1 MAMPD
6 LLLMLIASGLT
17 ATAALWWLLPART
30 ARRAP
35 SLPAEEMSLLFED
48 GDLMHGSDAALARFA
63 LVPGHHRW
71 EDLRATLLARFP
83 DFPVAPKSGRSG
95 SMLLQAEDGDS
106 PAEVHLSWRDA
117 LCWLHIPRSEPG
129 TDVPREMR
137 AQLAALRRASDA
149 NPNPAWQADACGRVV
164 WHNRAYAALKR
175 AAHDQPD
182 ASGAALF
189 STPEPE
195 HPNRVCLQGSSDANR
210 HWYALTTKCEDGL
223 QVYHATCID
232 AVVAAEEAQ
241 RNFVQTLAK
250 TFAHLSIGLAIFD
263 RNSQLA
269 LFNPALV
276 DLTALPAP
284 FLSARPTMVSFF
296 DQLRENRRMPEPK
309 NYLNWRQKIAEV
321 IAAATDG
328 RYQETWTLETG
339 QTFSVRGRPHPDGAT
354 AFLIED
360 ITAEVTL
367 TRNFRAEL
375 ELTQSLL
382 DRLDDGFAVFSA
394 SGVLTFCNT
403 AYRDLWQ
410 QDPDSSFADITI
422 TDAVS
427 VWQQMSAP
435 NPLWPEIVDFVS
447 ARSDR
452 AGWSMP
458 IYPLKGAPL
467 RCEVSPIAHGA
478 TLVRFRAEAV
488 PASRPDARPATR
500 GAARRQSSG

>member
-1 MAMPD
+1 MALPD
-6 LLLMLIASGLT
+6 LLLIIATSGLT
-17 ATAALWWLLPART
+17 AVAALWWL
-30 ARRAP
+30 RAP
-35 SLPAEEMSLLFED
+35 SLALPSHGFGAEDMSLLFED
-48 GDLMHGSDAALARFA
+48 GDLLHGSDTALTRFA
-63 LVPGHHRW
+63 LVPGQHQW
-71 EDLRATLLARFP
+71 EDLRASLLSRFP
-83 DFPVAPKSGRSG
+83 DFPATPRSGRSG
-95 SMLLQAEDGDS
+95 RMVLQAEDGDS
-106 PAEVHLSWRDA
+106 PAELHISWRDA
-117 LCWLHIPRSEPG
+117 LCWLHLPQAGPG
-129 TDVPREMR
+129 PELGRETR
-137 AQLAALRRASDA
+137 DQLAALRRASDC
-149 NPNPAWQADACGRVV
+149 NPNPAWQADASGRIV
-164 WHNRAYAALKR
+164 WHNRAYAALKK

-182 ASGAALF
+182 ACGAALF
-189 STPEPE
+189 STPERE
-195 HPNRVCLQGSSDANR
+195 HPNRVCLQGASDANR

-263 RNSQLA
+263 RNNQLA

-309 NYLNWRQKIAEV
+309 NYLNWRQEIAEV

-339 QTFSVRGRPHPDGAT
+339 QTLSVRGRPHPDGAT

-360 ITAEVTL
+360 ITAEVTA

-375 ELTQSLL
+375 EQSQSLL
-382 DRLDDGFAVFSA
+382 DTLDDGFAVFSA
-394 SGVLTFCNT
+394 SGVMTFCNR

-410 QDPDSSFADITI
+410 QDPDNSFADITI
-422 TDAVS
+422 ADAVD
-427 VWQQMSAP
+427 VWRRMSAP
-435 NPLWPEIVDFVS
+435 NPLWPEIAEFVS

-467 RCEVSPIAHGA
+467 RCEVTAIAHGA
-478 TLVRFRAEAV
+478 TLVRFGQALA
-488 PASRPDARPATR
+488 PRPDAAR
-500 GAARRQSSG
+500 GPQEADRQQSSG